1 MRRWFLDVTVLLH
14 NNFFFGMTRGQH
26 SALTPLRLVTAT
38 SANPVTQGTGSSL
51 AEVCLSSEP
60 IEYTRMEQQER
71 NQRSGSQE
79 SQIATKPD
87 TE

>member
-1 MRRWFLDVTVLLH
+1 
-14 NNFFFGMTRGQH
+14 MTGGQH

-38 SANPVTQGTGSSL
+38 SANPVTTGFSL

-60 IEYTRMEQQER
+60 IEYTGMEQQER